1 MDLHPL
7 LFLKQ
12 NFLFLAFI
20 RTHKMEM
27 AIRSTREVTFNDL
40 YIRAVTAIP
49 FGLKSLIMPFGLTN
63 APVTFQQPV
72 AKDPILVL

>member
-1 MDLHPL
+1 
-7 LFLKQ
+7 
-12 NFLFLAFI
+12 
-20 RTHKMEM
+20 MEM